1 VGLSY
6 FLFLQKKKSWLTKEN
21 LLNLFLVEY
30 FFMVFILEEFF
41 MKYIKIYFLIVF
53 SIFLSGCIQST
64 ALLGPG
70 VTIATTGNIMQAGF
84 QYGANTA
91 IKNETGKDVL
101 THFKDV
107 VEEEQDNKKLELK
120 IKDIATI
127 TIEKVKKKLL
137 IN

>member
-1 VGLSY
+1 
-6 FLFLQKKKSWLTKEN
+6 
-21 LLNLFLVEY
+21 
-30 FFMVFILEEFF
+30 
-41 MKYIKIYFLIVF
+41 MKYLKIYLLIVI
-53 SIFLSGCIQST
+53 SIPFSGCIQST

-70 VTIATTGNIMQAGF
+70 VTIATTGNVMQAGF

-120 IKDIATI
+120 IKDIATN